1 MSSSGP
7 ISTPYFSLQPV
18 AEGVYAAIAV
28 RGTGAM
34 ANAGIIDLGDQV
46 VVFDS
51 MYTPQAGQALHDAA
65 VQLFGKP
72 VTLLLN
78 SHFHLDHTGGNQA
91 FPGVPILSTAKTRS
105 LTHERTTQFL
115 TFAKA
120 HPDYPLTVKQAL
132 ERETDAKKRQEKAYE
147 LGELLA
153 MDAALPIL
161 VPTLATLTFH
171 DSITLHGS
179 KRSAVLRSLGNGHSP
194 CDSALFLPD
203 DDILFAGDL
212 LFAGAH
218 PSIMTGNVPEWISIL
233 DALLQ
238 DCPALIVPGH
248 GPVADKQAVPP
259 FLMPKAAGHVS
270 DGFSFCLAYTN
281 SSIRSGWL
289 VQICTSG
296 CQDMTSR
303 MCAGSSS
310 VQAITLKPFSMA
322 ATASSLFRK
331 G

>member
-1 MSSSGP
+1 
-7 ISTPYFSLQPV
+7 
-18 AEGVYAAIAV
+18 
-28 RGTGAM
+28 
-34 ANAGIIDLGDQV
+34 
-46 VVFDS
+46 
-51 MYTPQAGQALHDAA
+51 
-65 VQLFGKP
+65 
-72 VTLLLN
+72 
-78 SHFHLDHTGGNQA
+78 
-91 FPGVPILSTAKTRS
+91 
-105 LTHERTTQFL
+105 L

-132 ERETDAKKRQEKAYE
+132 EQETDAKKRQEKEYE

-212 LFAGAH
+212 LFTGAH

-248 GPVADKQAVPP
+248 GPVADKQAV
-259 FLMPKAAGHVS
+259 LVLQEYLKQLLTTAGEISAISTEPDAIKVP
-270 DGFSFCLAYTN
+270 DIPADYADWAVPALYE
-281 SSIRSGWL
+281 RSVLHL
-289 VQICTSG
+289 VQ
-296 CQDMTSR
+296 
-303 MCAGSSS
+303 
-310 VQAITLKPFSMA
+310 QAQQLQQT
-322 ATASSLFRK
+322 R
-331 G
+331 